1 MRRIPLALSLVAL
14 LSLSACGTED
24 TTQQPAETVTATA
37 APTKE
42 EKPSPSPAPV
52 KESPAATEDASEELA
67 DGIVI
72 REAGVG
78 QEGEYARAVALV
90 ETRGYV
96 GEFLTVHFNVF
107 DADDELIASGEQVEV
122 IASEAGTFAV
132 GTMVDVGAARAARVE
147 ATHAISDYGMGGKAL
162 PTIEP
167 APVTLGDYGL
177 ATIRLTNPTSEPWE
191 NLRIGIVCRNA
202 EGAIVGGGD
211 SYPSLVPANAESMAD
226 GYVIAGDGVTECTAY
241 PQHTTW

>member
-1 MRRIPLALSLVAL
+1 MRRVSLAVSLVVL
-14 LSLSACGTED
+14 LALSACGTED

-37 APTKE
+37 APAQE
-42 EKPSPSPAPV
+42 EKPSPSPEPV
-52 KESPAATEDASEELA
+52 KESPAPTEDASEEVA
-67 DGIVI
+67 DEIVI
-72 REAGVG
+72 REAGIG

-107 DADDELIASGEQVEV
+107 DANDELIASGEQIEV
-122 IASEAGTFAV
+122 IASEASTFAI

-147 ATHAISDYGMGGKAL
+147 ATHAVSDYGMGGKAFPAIAL
-162 PTIEP
+162 

-177 ATIRLTNPTSEPWE
+177 ATIRLTNPTPEPWE

-202 EGAIVGGGD
+202 EGDIVGGGD

-226 GYVIAGDGVTECTAY
+226 GYVIVGDDVAECTAY